1 MRRILGIGH
10 ALAIAG
16 VLAIVGVLA
25 GCGDEDP
32 TRVGSELLG
41 EGLRTVEVILEH
53 QAFLQGDTTY
63 DRIGT
68 LNQAPYGI
76 VADSFAGE
84 MDARVLF
91 RVERPYQVTYEDTTG
106 STQVDSLGAIRG
118 GTVTVV
124 VDTLFQ
130 PEGPVQLEVV
140 ELTED
145 WHPGTVSWANRADT
159 ADVAE
164 PWAVEGGSLGAIL
177 ATGTWE
183 SGDTLR
189 IAVDSASAS
198 VWHDTLAAFRGG
210 ALQVATSGARMRVE
224 SVEFAF
230 DVVPVGY
237 DTLLTAGS
245 VSEQRTIASPDTTD
259 PGLAIRVGGLPVWR
273 SMLHFLPLADV
284 EVPCESGPTTCTIA
298 LSEVAVNT
306 ANLIVRTEPV
316 GGRRIE
322 RPMRLEARAAL
333 EAPGIPLTRLPL
345 SRAFG
350 RMRDSLGVSAFADS
364 ATLESARI
372 PVTDYV
378 QRNVQLAEGEEPL
391 LWLAL
396 TAEAE
401 RTIFGYGQF
410 QGVGSMTPPQLQ
422 LVVTIPVRKVTP

>member
-10 ALAIAG
+10 ALA
-16 VLAIVGVLA
+16 LAGVLA

-32 TRVGSELLG
+32 TRVGAELLG
-41 EGLRTVEVILEH
+41 EGLRTVEVVLEH

-63 DRIGT
+63 DGIGT
-68 LNQAPYGI
+68 LNQAPFGI

-84 MDARVLF
+84 TDARVLF
-91 RVERPYQVTYEDTTG
+91 RVERPYIVTYQDTAGT
-106 STQVDSLGAIRG
+106 THTDSLEAIRG
-118 GTVTVV
+118 GTLTVV

-130 PEGPVQLEVV
+130 PEGPVALEVV

-164 PWAVEGGSLGAIL
+164 PWAVEGGSIGAVL

-183 SGDTLR
+183 SGDTLQ
-189 IAVDSASAS
+189 ITVDSASAS
-198 VWHDTLAAFRGG
+198 IWQDTLAAFRGG
-210 ALQVATSGARMRVE
+210 ALQVATSGARLRIQ
-224 SVEFAF
+224 SVDFAF
-230 DVVPVGY
+230 DVVPVGN
-237 DTLLTAGS
+237 DTLVPAGS
-245 VSEQRTIASPDTTD
+245 VTQQRTIASPDTTD
-259 PGLAIRVGGLPVWR
+259 PGVALRVGGLPVWR
-273 SMLHFLPLADV
+273 SMLHFLPLAEV

-298 LSEVAVNT
+298 LEEVTVNT
-306 ANLIVRTEPV
+306 ANLILRTEPV

-333 EAPGIPLTRLPL
+333 EGPGIPLIRLPL
-345 SRAFG
+345 SRPFG
-350 RMRDSLGVSAFADS
+350 RMQDSLGVSAFADA
-364 ATLESARI
+364 ATAVSARI
-372 PVTDYV
+372 PITDYV
-378 QRNVQLAEGEEPL
+378 QRNVAPPEGEEPL

-396 TAEAE
+396 TAESE

-410 QGVGSMTPPQLQ
+410 QGIESMEPPRLQ

>member
-10 ALAIAG
+10 ALAIA
-16 VLAIVGVLA
+16 GVLA

-41 EGLRTVEVILEH
+41 EGLRTVEVVLEH
-53 QAFLQGDTTY
+53 QQFLQGDTTY
-63 DRIGT
+63 DQIGT
-68 LNQAPYGI
+68 LNQAAYGI

-84 MDARVLF
+84 LEARVLF
-91 RVERPYQVTYEDTTG
+91 RVVRPYRVTYEDTAGT
-106 STQVDSLGAIRG
+106 TQVDSLEAIRG
-118 GTVTVV
+118 GTLTVV

-130 PEGPVQLEVV
+130 PEGPVALEVV
-140 ELTED
+140 ELSED
-145 WHPGTVSWANRADT
+145 WHPGTVSWTNRADT
-159 ADVAE
+159 AGVAQ
-164 PWAVEGGSLGAIL
+164 PWAVEGGSTGSVL

-183 SGDTLR
+183 SGDTLQMT
-189 IAVDSASAS
+189 VDSATAS

-210 ALQVATSGARMRVE
+210 VVQVATPGARMRVQ

-237 DTLLTAGS
+237 DTLLTAGN

-259 PGLAIRVGGLPVWR
+259 PGVALRVGGLPVWR

-284 EVPCESGPTTCTIA
+284 QVPCESGPTTCTIA
-298 LSEVAVNT
+298 LSEVTVNT
-306 ANLIVRTEPV
+306 ANLIVQTEPV

-322 RPMRLEARAAL
+322 RPMRVEARAAL

-350 RMRDSLGVSAFADS
+350 RMQDSLGVSAFS
-364 ATLESARI
+364 ETATAESARI
-372 PVTDYV
+372 PVTNYV
-378 QRNVQLAEGEEPL
+378 QRNLEPPEGEEPL

-410 QGVGSMTPPQLQ
+410 QGIESMAPPRLQ
-422 LVVTIPVRKVTP
+422 LIVTIPVRKVTP